1 MKIKSK
7 LVIMMVSLV
16 LIVLFTASFI
26 SINAFSTGMI
36 TEIIKHSEDNAVHMI
51 DKING
56 VLSERISDVKAL
68 TASDNNFLSSPNI
81 TLQKKI
87 VYLSNFEGIKGVYGS
102 ISLYDVN
109 GIKIGDTKN
118 IGIGENSSNE
128 QFFGIAKQGNV
139 YYDKTPVW
147 SKDLKEYVILLSG
160 PLRDDGGKVNGAL
173 VLRYPIKNIN
183 NIIGSDMPK
192 DNVKMN
198 LVTNNGSIIYSNHEN
213 KTVFNGSLSQ
223 LPIYN
228 EIKHSNKMVQ
238 SGIFPDV
245 TGRAGDAIFVA
256 AKQREYPDKNGS
268 PWFLITSLNTQ
279 DAFSEMLKLREQFI
293 IVTVSVVAASII
305 AVFYLAKTIS
315 RPLTRLKN
323 VAESIARG
331 NLNLKININ
340 TEDEIGE
347 LAHQFMKMQESIK
360 KRTKDLQKTNMQL
373 LIKEKLIEKSYQ
385 ELLNTD
391 KAKDEF
397 VSMVSHELKTPLVPI
412 ILYLEMLLNTKTF
425 GDLNKKQ
432 HKALNMIHRNVEK
445 LELLVS
451 DVLDV
456 FKTDLGKL
464 KLSKRNVK
472 ISDLMNDVMTQL
484 KSFTLQKQ
492 IELVADVKVSGTVN
506 CDRQRIEQVFSNLV
520 KNSIDFVPDTNGKI
534 ILRVEQ
540 DENDNSKA
548 IFTVED
554 NGIGIPPDKVDNLFK
569 KFYQIDTSATRRHGG
584 TGLGLVICK
593 GIIEA
598 HGGVIW
604 IDKYFLKGA
613 AVHFTLPG
621 DDIRDLE

>member
-7 LVIMMVSLV
+7 LVVMMVSLV

-36 TEIIKHSEDNAVHMI
+36 TEIIKHSEDTAVQMI

-56 VLSERISDVKAL
+56 VMSERISDVKAL

-81 TLQKKI
+81 TLQKKMG
-87 VYLSNFEGIKGVYGS
+87 YLMEFEGIKGVYGS
-102 ISLYDVN
+102 ISIYDFN

-118 IGIGENSSNE
+118 IGVGQNRSNE
-128 QFFGIAKQGNV
+128 EFFRIAVQGNV
-139 YYDKTPVW
+139 YYDKIPVW
-147 SKDLKEYVILLSG
+147 SNDLKEYVIFLSG
-160 PLRDDGGKVNGAL
+160 PIRDDSGKVTGAL

-183 NIIGSDMPK
+183 NIIRSDLPK
-192 DNVKMN
+192 DSVGIN
-198 LVTNNGSIIYSNHEN
+198 LVTNNGSIIYSNYEN
-213 KTVFNGSLSQ
+213 KTVSNSSLSD
-223 LPIYN
+223 LPMYN
-228 EIKHSNKMVQ
+228 KIKNSNEMVV
-238 SGIFPDV
+238 SGIYPDV

-256 AKQREYPDKNGS
+256 AKQKDPDKNGI

-293 IVTVSVVAASII
+293 IVTVAVVAASII
-305 AVFYLAKTIS
+305 AVFFLARTIS
-315 RPLTRLKN
+315 RPLTTLKN
-323 VAESIARG
+323 AAESIARG
-331 NLNLKININ
+331 NLNLKINTN

-373 LIKEKLIEKSYQ
+373 LIKEKLIEESYQ
-385 ELLNTD
+385 ELLNVD
-391 KAKDEF
+391 KAKEEF

-412 ILYLEMLLNTKTF
+412 KLYLDMILKTNSL
-425 GDLNKKQ
+425 GDLNEKQ
-432 HKALNMIHRNVEK
+432 YKALDTIHRSVQK

-456 FKTDLGKL
+456 FKMDLGAL
-464 KLSKRNVK
+464 KLSKRNIE
-472 ISDLMNDVMTQL
+472 ISSLMNEVIAEL
-484 KSFTLQKQ
+484 KPFTVHKQ
-492 IELVADVKVSGTVN
+492 IELGSDVKVSGTIN

-540 DENDNSKA
+540 DENDISKA

-569 KFYQIDTSATRRHGG
+569 KFYQIDTSATRR
-584 TGLGLVICK
+584 
-593 GIIEA
+593 
-598 HGGVIW
+598 
-604 IDKYFLKGA
+604 
-613 AVHFTLPG
+613 
-621 DDIRDLE
+621 